1 MSIGLLGQK
10 IGMTSVYDANGRL
23 HPVTVIAAGDN
34 VLLRRLT
41 NENDGYS
48 AAQVGFSAQKK
59 SRVTKA
65 ELGNFKKANVEPQ
78 RFVREF
84 RLNADL
90 PEGEV
95 NLSVTQFQA
104 GDFVDVIGRS
114 KGKGFQ
120 GVMRKHNFHGQ
131 GAAHG
136 SKTHRRIGA
145 VGNRSTPGRI
155 WKNQGMPGH
164 LGDERVTVQNLRI
177 MQVREAEKIILLRGA
192 VPGCNGSYVVVRP
205 AIKNPAAQI
214 ALHKRH
220 AKEDRATAKKHEAEK
235 KAAEKNEAAQK
246 KTEGE
251 KKPEAK
257 EGEKK

>member
-41 NENDGYS
+41 GQNEGYS
-48 AAQVGFSAQKK
+48 AVQVGFGVQKE
-59 SRVTKA
+59 SRVTKPLMG
-65 ELGNFKKANVEPQ
+65 EFKKAGVEPQ

-84 RLNADL
+84 RLQNDL
-90 PEGEV
+90 PEGEI
-95 NLSVTQFQA
+95 NLSVTQFQT

-120 GVMRKHNFHGQ
+120 GVMKKHNFHGQ

-136 SKTHRRIGA
+136 SKTHRRVGA

-155 WKNQGMPGH
+155 WKNMGMPGH
-164 LGDERVTVQNLRI
+164 MGDERVTVQNLQV
-177 MQVREAEKIILLRGA
+177 MQVRETERVILISGA

-214 ALHKRH
+214 RLHQQH
-220 AKEDRATAKKHEAEK
+220 AKQDKAVAKKHEAEK
-235 KAAEKNEAAQK
+235 KAE
-246 KTEGE
+246 E
-251 KKPEAK
+251 KKPEAAK
-257 EGEKK
+257 KPEAEKKPEAAEKK

>member
-41 NENDGYS
+41 NDNDGYS
-48 AAQVGFSAQKK
+48 AVQVGFDSQKE
-59 SRVTKA
+59 SRVTKQL
-65 ELGNFKKANVEPQ
+65 LGEFKKAGTEPK
-78 RFVREF
+78 RFIREF
-84 RLNADL
+84 RLHVDA
-90 PEGEV
+90 PGGEI
-95 NLSVTQFQA
+95 NLNVTQFQA

-120 GVMRKHNFHGQ
+120 GVMKKHNFDGQ

-136 SKTHRRIGA
+136 SKTHRRNGA

-155 WKNQGMPGH
+155 WKNMGMPGH
-164 LGDERVTVQNLRI
+164 LGDERVTVQNLQV
-177 MQVREAEKIILLRGA
+177 MQVREAEKVILISGA
-192 VPGCNGSYVVVRP
+192 VPGSNGSYVVVRP

-214 ALHKRH
+214 QLHQAH
-220 AKEDRATAKKHEAEK
+220 AKKAQAPKKPEA
-235 KAAEKNEAAQK
+235 
-246 KTEGE
+246 E
-251 KKPEAK
+251 KKPEAAKKPEAVK
-257 EGEKK
+257 EAEAKK

>member
-10 IGMTSVYDANGRL
+10 IGMTSVYDAKGRL
-23 HPVTVIAAGDN
+23 CPVTVIAAGDN

-41 NENDGYS
+41 EDNEGYS
-48 AAQVGFSAQKK
+48 AVQVGFGVQKE
-59 SRVTKA
+59 SRVSSA
-65 ELGNFKKANVEPQ
+65 LIGEFKKAGTEPQ

-84 RLNADL
+84 RLKNDL

-95 NLSVTQFQA
+95 NLTVTQFQP

-120 GVMRKHNFHGQ
+120 GVMKKHNFAGQ

-136 SKTHRRIGA
+136 SKMHRRIGA

-164 LGDERVTVQNLRI
+164 MGDRRVTVQNLQV
-177 MQVREAEKIILLRGA
+177 MQVREADKIILVSGA
-192 VPGCNGSYVVVRP
+192 VPGANGSYVIVRP
-205 AIKNPAAQI
+205 AVKHPERLL
-214 ALHKRH
+214 ALHAEHRKH
-220 AKEDRATAKKHEAEK
+220 EEEEKAKKPKTLREM
-235 KAAEKNEAAQK
+235 AQNR
-246 KTEGE
+246 
-251 KKPEAK
+251 
-257 EGEKK
+257 